1 MKRLSL
7 KGWALGLAAYLI
19 FLIAALP
26 ATYVSGWAGKHLP
39 SVLLSDVSGSVF
51 SGRAATVSIGQSDLG
66 AMEWSFDWLAPFT
79 LTVGY
84 RFHLHDA
91 ARDLVGRLDA
101 GFGSLHLRDLKGH
114 VPVRSFDAWSPLPSR
129 SLSGNLV
136 LDLKQ
141 VQLKAGRLQSA
152 TGDVELDDG
161 SMSWPTPYT
170 LGSYRMSL
178 APATAG
184 GITGEISDVAS
195 PLKLHADLSL
205 GPDGRYKLKGI
216 LAARD
221 PGDATT
227 RTMLSNLGRPDS
239 TGQYPFDFNGQW

>member
-1 MKRLSL
+1 MKRPVL
-7 KGWALGLAAYLI
+7 KGGLLGLAAYLI

-26 ATYVSGWAGKHLP
+26 ATYVSSWVGKHLP
-39 SVLLSDVSGSVF
+39 SVRLSDVSGSVF
-51 SGRAATVSIGQSDLG
+51 SGRAAAVRIGQSDLG
-66 AMEWSFDWLAPFT
+66 AVDWSFDWLAPFT

-84 RFHLHDA
+84 RFHLHDD
-91 ARDLVGRLDA
+91 ARDLAGRLDA
-101 GFGSLHLRDLKGH
+101 GFGSLHLRDLRGH
-114 VPVRSFDAWSPLPSR
+114 VPVASLDAWSPLPTH

-178 APATAG
+178 VPVAAG

-205 GPDGRYKLKGI
+205 GADGRYRLKGI

-221 PGDATT
+221 PGDAGT
-227 RTMLSNLGRPDS
+227 RNFLSGLGRPDS